1 MQIKYKNKSLIKIL
15 ALLSLVIVSTSVS
28 AEKKSAEYVGATVC
42 AECHSKQT
50 DAWKGSDHDLAMQ
63 HANKK
68 SVLGDFNGKKF
79 SYNGITSTFFKKGEK
94 FLVNTDGPDGKLK
107 DFQIKYTFGV
117 EPLQQY
123 LIEMP
128 GGRLQVLGI
137 AWDSRTKD
145 KGGQRWYHLYPNENV
160 TFKNSLHW
168 TRADQNWNY
177 MCADCHST
185 NLKKNYNFKNN
196 TYKTS
201 WSEINVSCEACHG
214 PASAHVN
221 WANKGSGWQQ
231 RKQDKGLTVNLDE
244 RSGVSW
250 KINPQSGSARRSK
263 IKTTNKEI
271 EICARCHSRRSKI
284 NNDYAHNKPLMDS
297 FLPAFLTD
305 FLYYPDGQIKEEVYV
320 YGSFVQSKM
329 YRNGVTCSDCH
340 EPHNL
345 KLRTSQ
351 GETDNNQ
358 DKDQANIKSNSVCL
372 QCHEAKKFNK
382 KSHHFHKPD
391 SAGASCVSCHMPE
404 TIYMG
409 VDGRNDH
416 SIRIP
421 RPDLSIKL
429 KTPNACNQCH
439 KNKNAQWANKQMQ
452 SWYGKDWA
460 PGWHFGETLYAART
474 GSIGIGTDLAAV
486 AASPKLPAIARASA
500 ASLLRNYPGPI
511 TYAVVQK
518 LLKDKS
524 PMIRL
529 SALQTLDTM
538 PVSLRLKPAVPL
550 LDDPVRAVRIEA
562 ARVLAVVPRNM
573 LSVQQQSMLDKAL
586 DEYRQAQ
593 RVNADRPESYIN
605 LGLLAIRLQN
615 FTEAE
620 KLYQQALKLDPGFAN
635 AYVNLADLYRSQ
647 QQDQK
652 AEQVLK
658 KALKLSNQNAAAHH
672 ALGLLYIRKKQLD
685 KALRELK
692 TAWKLQANN
701 ARYGYVYAVA
711 LNSRGQSQQAMTT
724 LKKIHKQHPTNI
736 DVVSAL
742 VAFNRDAGK
751 PKEALVYAKKLQVL
765 LPDNPQIKEM
775 IQALENKKQ

>member
-1 MQIKYKNKSLIKIL
+1 MQINPENRPCIKIL
-15 ALLSLVIVSTSVS
+15 AILSFVIFSVPVS
-28 AEKKSAEYVGATVC
+28 AEKITTEFVGAKAC
-42 AECHSKQT
+42 AGCHSLQT
-50 DAWKGSDHDLAMQ
+50 NAWKGSYHDLAMQ
-63 HANKK
+63 HTSKK
-68 SVLGDFNGKKF
+68 SVLGNFNGKKF
-79 SYNGITSTFFKKGEK
+79 NYNGVTSTFFKKGEK
-94 FLVNTDGPDGKLK
+94 FFVNTDGPDGKLK

-128 GGRLQVLGI
+128 GGRLQALGI
-137 AWDSRTKD
+137 AWDSRTKV
-145 KGGQRWYHLYPNENV
+145 KGGQRWFHLYPDDNI
-160 TFKNSLHW
+160 TFKNRLHW

-185 NLKKNYNFKNN
+185 NLKKNYNIKNN

-221 WANKGSGWQQ
+221 WANKGTGWQQ
-231 RKQDKGLTVNLDE
+231 SKQDKGLTVILDE
-244 RSGVSW
+244 RSGVNW
-250 KINPQSGSARRSK
+250 KINSQTGSARRSK
-263 IKTTNKEI
+263 IKSTDKEI
-271 EICARCHSRRSKI
+271 EICARCHSRRRKI
-284 NNDYAHNKPLMDS
+284 NEDYAHNKPLMDNY
-297 FLPAFLTD
+297 LPAFLTD

-320 YGSFVQSKM
+320 YGSFLQSKM
-329 YRNGVTCSDCH
+329 YNKGVTCSDCH

-345 KLRTSQ
+345 KLRASHVEKEKEQ
-351 GETDNNQ
+351 EKGPGNG
-358 DKDQANIKSNSVCL
+358 VCL
-372 QCHEAKKFNK
+372 QCHAEKKFNK
-382 KSHHFHKPD
+382 KSHHFHKVN
-391 SAGASCVSCHMPE
+391 SAGASCVQCHMPE

-409 VDGRNDH
+409 VDGRHDH

-429 KTPNACNQCH
+429 KTPNACTQCH
-439 KNKNAQWANKQMQ
+439 KNKSAQWANKQMQ

-460 PGWHFGETLYAART
+460 PGWHFGETFYAART
-474 GSIGIGTDLAAV
+474 GSIGIGQDLAAV

-500 ASLLRNYPGPI
+500 AGLLQNYPGSM
-511 TYAVVQK
+511 TYIVVQK
-518 LLKDKS
+518 LLKDKN

-538 PVSLRLKPAVPL
+538 PVQLRLKPAGPL
-550 LDDPVRAVRIEA
+550 LGDSVRAVRIEA
-562 ARVLAVVPRNM
+562 ARVLAVVPRNT
-573 LSVQQQSMLDKAL
+573 LSGQQQSRLDKAL
-586 DEYRQAQ
+586 AEYRQAQ
-593 RVNADRPESYIN
+593 RINADRPESYIN
-605 LGLLAIRLQN
+605 LGILAIRLQQ
-615 FTEAE
+615 FTQAE
-620 KLYQQALKLDPGFAN
+620 KLYLQALKLDPGFAN

-647 QQDQK
+647 QQDDK
-652 AEQVLK
+652 AEQALK

-685 KALRELK
+685 KALHELK
-692 TAWKLQANN
+692 AAWNLQANN

-742 VAFNRDAGK
+742 VSFNRDAGK
-751 PKEALVYAKKLQVL
+751 LKEALDYARKLQVL
-765 LPDNPQIKEM
+765 LPGNPQIK
-775 IQALENKKQ
+775 QLVQTLESRKQ